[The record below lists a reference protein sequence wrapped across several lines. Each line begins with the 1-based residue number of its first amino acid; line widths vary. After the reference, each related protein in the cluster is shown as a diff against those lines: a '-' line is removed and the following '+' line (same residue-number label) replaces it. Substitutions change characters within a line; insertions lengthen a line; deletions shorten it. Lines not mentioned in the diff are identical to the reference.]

1 MIKLNRLVAVA
12 AFAGLAL
19 PAAAQHAGH
28 PHPSKQAAVAA
39 PATTG
44 ATVKVNGLVCDFCV
58 QAVTRTFKRQTGVSM
73 VHVDL
78 DAKEIRLAFKPGQT
92 MADATIRDLVT
103 KSGYNVVAIA
113 RTGVGS

>member
-1 MIKLNRLVAVA
+1 MIKLNHIVAVA

-28 PHPSKQAAVAA
+28 QQPARQAAVAA
-39 PATTG
+39 PAATG

-58 QAVTRTFKRQTGVSM
+58 QAVTRTFKRQVGVSM

-78 DAKEIRLAFKPGQT
+78 DAKEIHLGFKPGQT

-103 KSGYNVVAIA
+103 KSGYNVVAIS
-113 RTGVGS
+113 RTGAGS